1 MGLLLNQHKFE
12 FSLALNALLQ
22 FVLRAMHELKTFV
35 YFFNLGKLLLQLFFL
50 DLRSSVLSC

>member
-50 DLRSSVLSC
+50 DL